1 MGFRMSSVRPNE
13 VRGLSKTKDP
23 KKLYFFFV
31 EGEKTEKL
39 YFSELAKYQERNL
52 DIEIKLMDRW
62 TEDRGQSNQLKIV
75 QSVEEYVESVKNLDD
90 KTLVNLEENLQKIKS
105 KLAEDLTI
113 IEILTLFNK
122 IDNLRKAGLVNVDD
136 SFIDQINAIITTA
149 NFDNSYDEICII
161 IDRDKQSFKD
171 DQYDTVI
178 EIAKKN
184 KYLIGLSNPN
194 FEFYL
199 NLHLNDLLDL
209 NKGDIKKNSRKT
221 RSKKFM
227 EYTLNE
233 DMKKEGLTYSKQ
245 SYDCNFFFRN
255 FFVGYQNSK
264 HYDDSLEKL
273 KDNIGC
279 SIFKILEPIMRVTE
293 Q

>member
-1 MGFRMSSVRPNE
+1 MSSVRPNE
-13 VRGLSKTKDP
+13 VRGLNKAKDP

-31 EGEKTEKL
+31 EGVKTERL
-39 YFSELAKYQERNL
+39 YFSQLAKYQKRNL

-62 TEDRGQSNQLKIV
+62 TKDRGQSNQLKIV
-75 QSVEEYVESVKNLDD
+75 KSVEEYVESVKNLDD
-90 KTLVNLEENLQKIKS
+90 ITLATLEENLQGIKS

-113 IEILTLFNK
+113 IEILTLVNK
-122 IDNLRKAGLVNVDD
+122 IGNLCEEGLVTVDD

-161 IDRDKQSFKD
+161 IDRDQHSFKEN
-171 DQYDTVI
+171 QYDTVI
-178 EIAKKN
+178 EIAQKN

-199 NLHLNDLLDL
+199 NLHLSDLLHL
-209 NKGDIKKNSRKT
+209 NKDDIKRNMRKT
-221 RSKKFM
+221 KSKKFM
-227 EYTLNE
+227 EYILNE
-233 DMKKEGLTYSKQ
+233 NMKQKGLNYSKQ
-245 SYDCNFFFRN
+245 NYDCNFFFEN
-255 FFVGYQNSK
+255 FFVGYDNSK
-264 HYDDSLEKL
+264 HYDDSLDKL

-293 Q
+293 